1 MINVFLSINNNEEVL
16 QLPVPPKKYAVPSPW
31 KNELV
36 DGLQRS
42 IVTIGMRELRT
53 VEIESFFPAK
63 GHDYPFLQSREY
75 WGMEYVDMI
84 ERWRERRYPLRL
96 IISDQSGEQSLNMAV
111 TMDLFEWGTQQD
123 GDIFFTMKMT
133 EFALIE
139 LSGR

>member
-16 QLPVPPKKYAVPSPW
+16 QLPVPPQKYSVPSPW

-42 IVTIGMRELRT
+42 IVTIGLRELRT

-63 GHDYPFLQSREY
+63 GHDYPFLQNREY

-96 IISDQSGEQSLNMAV
+96 IISDPSGEQSLNMAV
-111 TMDLFEWGTQQD
+111 TLDVFEWGVKQD